1 MNKGS
6 EKRETSLNRIKTL
19 NTQRTVILC
28 FILLIFLTLTRCANI
43 QRPTGGPKD
52 SLPPSLIDASP
63 ANFSTNFTER
73 KITLEFDEYIKLSNQ
88 FKEFS
93 ISPDLEEIVDYRVR
107 KKRLIITLPDTLE
120 QNTTYT
126 INFGKGLG
134 DYNEGNPVLNY
145 NYVFATGPELD
156 SLSISGN
163 VTNGLTKS
171 FDQKKDE
178 NIKVLLIP
186 ISQDSIFGKKKA
198 SIFTN
203 VDTSGNFKFQNLRE
217 NQYRIYALKE
227 QNNDRIF
234 NGQDEWIGFL
244 NDSIDLKDDISG
256 IHLEL
261 TKAYPKDLRLMEKK
275 IEPQGSVLLTFNKPV
290 ANPSVN
296 ILFPTDL
303 NESKI
308 EKLNTTEDSLRIYI
322 ANQELDSI
330 KLEVKDSDQV
340 LDTTL
345 IRVPKNIKWE
355 RDIKPQLNITNKVDR
370 IRHIILTTT
379 TPLSSIDKSKIKILE
394 DSVSRRNFQLQQDST
409 NAELYHIRYN
419 WRPAKNYELVIE
431 ENAMNGPFG
440 DSNKEFKN
448 SFTLDESDNYGNI
461 NFAAT
466 GLDST
471 MNYIVELI
479 DESKEKVFDRRS
491 ISVNNPNLNY
501 QNYPGGKY
509 SIRVIYDKNGN
520 GKWDPADVYAKQQAE
535 NIWYLNKTFTIR
547 ANWDQNDIL
556 AIPPPDKE

>member
-1 MNKGS
+1 MNRRSKIK
-6 EKRETSLNRIKTL
+6 ETVLKRRKKLNIKNVVL
-19 NTQRTVILC
+19 SC

-52 SLPPSLIDASP
+52 SVPPTLITASP

-93 ISPDLEEIVDYRVR
+93 ISPDVEEVVDYRVR
-107 KKRLIITLPDTLE
+107 KKNLVITLPDTLE
-120 QNTTYT
+120 ENTTYT

-156 SLSISGN
+156 SLTISGT

-171 FDQKKDE
+171 FDPKKDE

-186 ISQDSIFGKKKA
+186 VSQDSIFGKKKA

-217 NQYRIYALKE
+217 NSYRIYALKE

-234 NGQDEWIGFL
+234 NGQDEWIGFQ
-244 NDSIDLKDDISG
+244 NDSLDLKDDISG
-256 IHLEL
+256 IHLEI
-261 TKAYPKDLRLMEKK
+261 TKAFPKNIRLMEKK
-275 IEPQGSVLLTFNKPV
+275 VEPQGNILLTFNRPV
-290 ANPSVN
+290 KHPTVN
-296 ILFPTDL
+296 ILFPSEL
-303 NESKI
+303 NETKI
-308 EKLNTTEDSLRIYI
+308 EKINFTEDTLRVFI
-322 ANQELDSI
+322 ANQELDSLR
-330 KLEVKDSDQV
+330 LEVKTDQEII
-340 LDTTL
+340 DTTL
-345 IRVPKNIKWE
+345 IRVAKNIKWE

-370 IRHIILTTT
+370 TRHITLTAA
-379 TPLSSIDKSKIKILE
+379 TPLSSVDKSKILIYE
-394 DSVSRRNFQLQQDST
+394 DSVSRRNFQLQQDSV

-419 WRPAKNYELVIE
+419 WRPEKNYELVIE
-431 ENAMNGPFG
+431 ENALNGPFG
-440 DSNKEFKN
+440 DTNKEFKN

-461 NFAAT
+461 NFVLN

-479 DESKEKVFDRRS
+479 DESKEKVFDRRYVTAKS
-491 ISVNNPNLNY
+491 PNLNY
-501 QNYPGGKY
+501 TNYPGGKY
-509 SIRVIYDKNGN
+509 SIRVIYDENTN
-520 GKWDPADVYAKQQAE
+520 GKWDPADVYLKRQAE
-535 NIWYLNKTFTIR
+535 DIWYLNKTFTIR
-547 ANWDQNDIL
+547 ANWDQNETL
-556 AIPPPDKE
+556 VIPPLDK